1 MPPDSFL
8 IKEIQL
14 AWVLQPEDMGGKRKF
29 WYRQP
34 EEDDIPWL
42 FKYPR
47 GDSGEHWAEKI
58 AAEVAG
64 LLEITCAPVQLATFQ
79 GVMGSSSR
87 SFLTENQ
94 QLFHGNQVLARI
106 MADYDLSRRFNQSNH
121 TLENIRIACDQLFV
135 DHDGATAVFAQFAEF
150 LVLDALIGNTDR
162 HHENWGIVVQQ
173 GENGWEGY
181 LAPSFDHASSLGREL
196 EDRRRE
202 HILVN
207 DRLINYSER
216 ASGGIYWSE
225 HDGRAPS
232 PLEIVRKAFREYPDY
247 FESALSKLA
256 KINERYLED
265 VVSHIPNDWMSS
277 SARRFAIR
285 LICCNCELLQEI

>member
-47 GDSGEHWAEKI
+47 GGSGEHWAEKI

-64 LLEITCAPVQLATFQ
+64 LIEITCAPVQLATFQ

-121 TLENIRIACDQLFV
+121 TLANIRIACDQLFV

-196 EDRRRE
+196 RDEPKGA
-202 HILVN
+202 H
-207 DRLINYSER
+207 
-216 ASGGIYWSE
+216 SG
-225 HDGRAPS
+225 
-232 PLEIVRKAFREYPDY
+232 
-247 FESALSKLA
+247 
-256 KINERYLED
+256 
-265 VVSHIPNDWMSS
+265 
-277 SARRFAIR
+277 
-285 LICCNCELLQEI
+285 Q